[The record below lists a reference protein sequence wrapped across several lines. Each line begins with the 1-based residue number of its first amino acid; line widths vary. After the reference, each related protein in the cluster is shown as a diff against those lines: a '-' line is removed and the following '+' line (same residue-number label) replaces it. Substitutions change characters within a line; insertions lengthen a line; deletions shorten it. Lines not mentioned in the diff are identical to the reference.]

1 MIKKLC
7 NRCFPIQRS
16 RESPIP
22 YYENEDF
29 LLPDSSPSSPS
40 SGLQPSAPPIIY
52 QKHTFLDIQQFALVE
67 AIYNNDCS
75 ICLEDFKRD
84 DNVITLQCKHIF
96 HENCLINWFIKQNSN
111 KIECPICNKLHQ
123 S

>member
-1 MIKKLC
+1 MIKKFC
-7 NRCFPIQRS
+7 NMCFPIQRN
-16 RESPIP
+16 RENPIP

-29 LLPDSSPSSPS
+29 LLPDPPSS

-52 QKHTFLDIQQFALVE
+52 PKHTYFDIKKFTFVE
-67 AIYNNDCS
+67 AVYNNDCS
-75 ICLEDFKRD
+75 ICLEDFKEG

-96 HENCLINWFIKQNSN
+96 HENCLTNWFIKKNTN